1 MKRRCRVYLNNTIR
15 FKKRSYEVIDALPG
29 ERVEVWFISW
39 NHDIVWYGANMKP
52 AKPVNLNLNAQSTR
66 R

>member
-15 FKKRSYEVIDALPG
+15 FKRRSYEVIDAFPG
-29 ERVEVWFISW
+29 DRVDVWFMPW
-39 NHDIVWYGANMKP
+39 NHDIVWYGPEMKP
-52 AKPVNLNLNAQSTR
+52 AKPVDLHQNAQIR